1 MNISNSNSGFVSE
14 MTTNIAS
21 NAPSWDYGN
30 ITYKIDNLGLN
41 MQFQYSSRLGLQL
54 TERDY
59 HKYHAF
65 FFIT

>member
-1 MNISNSNSGFVSE
+1 

-41 MQFQYSSRLGLQL
+41 IQIQYSSRLGLQL
-54 TERDY
+54 TERDF
-59 HKYHAF
+59 HK
-65 FFIT
+65 